1 MFKVYSKIYYVS
13 DLSESDLV
21 YLKVAYDYLVD
32 LYIKFLKGEI
42 SASSY
47 LGRIQF
53 FYDKIYAIV
62 SKYVNFN

>member
-1 MFKVYSKIYYVS
+1 MFKVYSKINYVS

-42 SASSY
+42 SANSY
-47 LGRIQF
+47 LGRIQC

>member
-1 MFKVYSKIYYVS
+1 MFKVYSKINYVS

-47 LGRIQF
+47 LGRIQC

>member
-1 MFKVYSKIYYVS
+1 MFKVYSKINYVS

-47 LGRIQF
+47 LGRIQC
-53 FYDKIYAIV
+53 FYDKIFAIV

>member
-1 MFKVYSKIYYVS
+1 MFKVYSKINYVR

-21 YLKVAYDYLVD
+21 YLKVAYDYLFD

-47 LGRIQF
+47 LGRIQC